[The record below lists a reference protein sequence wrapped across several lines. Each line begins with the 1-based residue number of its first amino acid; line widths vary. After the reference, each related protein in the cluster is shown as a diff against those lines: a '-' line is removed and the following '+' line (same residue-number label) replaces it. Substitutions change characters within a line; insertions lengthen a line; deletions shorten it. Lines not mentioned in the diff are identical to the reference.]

1 MIASPLIL
9 ANWLDSLH
17 IETSDGLVCAITPIW
32 ILGIGAVAGLLLC
45 GLVWLILAGLSR
57 IPGLGDLAANK
68 PVARTVS
75 AALAVVIFAGAI
87 GAWYKFATPA
97 GAQAPVAAK
106 AAVAAQPA
114 AANQPAKVI
123 NIFDRILLLG
133 GLALASWIVAVGV
146 VTLVSR
152 RAVNEAWE
160 SVTEGILTPFAILIL
175 VVAGIGIFGTLF
187 VRKPSEMFES
197 LARWPAMLSEANVTQ
212 VHDIKP
218 PTIDV
223 NSSFAEAIDVNF
235 RRDEVRKLIFKAD
248 QQLKVSTA
256 PFEKPTSSSIV
267 LNLTAGEEVPWQR
280 DPTAA
285 TPFPDRIVRKLY
297 VKNFGTA
304 GAKLTI
310 QRESKVANPE
320 MAAAPITA
328 ICVLGV
334 FLIYLLQRTALPKM
348 TAVTLATAKTDFAQL
363 VYILIAILGVFFLLM
378 FIILP
383 MNTFGKDIKGLKVGG
398 FTLIPLLGLFVAIWS
413 ASTSLAEEIEGKTAL
428 TVLSKPVSR
437 LDFILGKFSG
447 IAWSTLFLCTLLG
460 FVLLVGVAYKPVYDD
475 REGADYG
482 FQQLPW
488 QYCYKEMASTVP
500 GLVLVY
506 LQVVVMTAISVA
518 ISTRLPFIPNLLIC
532 FTIWALGHLTPQ
544 LVQSQ
549 EVAEQLP
556 PIVFFSKLI
565 ATVFPVLDHF
575 DVQASVAGNKV
586 VPLIYLGWCFV
597 YAAIY
602 STIAMLLALVLFE
615 DRDLA

>member
-1 MIASPLIL
+1 MTPSSHLL

-17 IETSDGLVCAITPIW
+17 IEISDGLVCAITPIW
-32 ILGIGAVAGLLLC
+32 ILGIGALAGLALC
-45 GLVWLILAGLSR
+45 GVVWLVLAGLSR

-68 PVARTVS
+68 PVARVVS
-75 AALAVVIFAGAI
+75 AVLAVIIFIGSIGVWYSLAPSSAPQEGA
-87 GAWYKFATPA
+87 
-97 GAQAPVAAK
+97 AA
-106 AAVAAQPA
+106 AAQGANAP
-114 AANQPAKVI
+114 AANQPGAGP

-133 GLALASWIVAVGV
+133 GLAVASWIVAVGII
-146 VTLVSR
+146 TLVSH
-152 RAVNEAWE
+152 RAVTEAWE
-160 SVTEGILTPFAILIL
+160 AVTEGVLTPFAILVV
-175 VVAGIGIFGTLF
+175 VVAAIGIFGTLF

-197 LARWPAMLSEANVTQ
+197 LARWPAMLSEGNVTQ
-212 VHDIKP
+212 VFDIKAP
-218 PTIDV
+218 VIDDDA
-223 NSSFAEAIDVNF
+223 SFAEAIDVNF
-235 RRDEVRKLIFKAD
+235 RRDEVRRMIFKAD
-248 QQLKVSTA
+248 QHLKVATA
-256 PFEKPTSSSIV
+256 PFEKPTSSSII
-267 LNLTAGEEVPWQR
+267 LDLTAGEEVTWQR

-285 TPFPDRIVRKLY
+285 TPFPERIVRKLY
-297 VKNFGTA
+297 VKNFGA
-304 GAKLTI
+304 GPAKLTI
-310 QRESKVANPE
+310 TRISDVANPE
-320 MAAAPITA
+320 MTAAPITA
-328 ICVLGV
+328 LCILGV
-334 FLIYLLQRTALPKM
+334 FLVYLLQRTALPKM
-348 TAVTLATAKTDFAQL
+348 TAVTLATAKTDFAQPVYVL
-363 VYILIAILGVFFLLM
+363 VAILGVFFLLL
-378 FIILP
+378 FIIMP
-383 MNTFGKDIKGLKVGG
+383 MNTFGKDIRGLKTAG
-398 FTLIPLLGLFVAIWS
+398 FSLIPFLGLFVAIWS

-447 IAWSTLFLCTLLG
+447 IAWSTLFLCALLG

-488 QYCYKEMASTVP
+488 QFCYKEMAATVP

-549 EVAEQLP
+549 EVAQQLP

-586 VPLIYLGWCFV
+586 VPLLYIGWCFV